1 MASLNL
7 NKKLWRIPQQ
17 GMVKGV
23 CAGVAHYLDVP
34 VKLIRLITVLA
45 MLFGLFFPVLVA
57 YIIMTFVLDPM
68 PENIDE
74 GENVPDSRELLNRV
88 DAELNAGA
96 QRLRQMERY
105 VTSDT
110 FSLRSRFRQL

>member
-1 MASLNL
+1 MAGLPL

-45 MLFGLFFPVLVA
+45 MLFGLFFPVLVV

-68 PENIDE
+68 PAHFTEEENAPTS
-74 GENVPDSRELLNRV
+74 GELLERV
-88 DAELNAGA
+88 DNELKSGE
-96 QRLRQMERY
+96 QRLREMERY